1 MGMAQLERVG
11 QDQGRRWVAAW
22 VRPSEH
28 HVKLGAHAAYLA
40 RTSFVLVRLPRR
52 AVARASAL
60 GVYELSLNGTG
71 VSDALLR
78 PGWTD
83 YSHRLQYQAIDV
95 TGLLVA
101 GRNVLGALV
110 GPGWYAG
117 RIAGEGGNYQR
128 ELVPELLVE
137 LSVEHDDGRI
147 EVLGGTDESWEWMP
161 SAILA
166 SDLYDG
172 EVADLRLARPGWDT
186 PSAPDLGRWEGVE
199 LATGTSAVLVSE
211 LGPPTRELECRE
223 VAGVTWLQDGTAIV
237 DGGRNETG
245 FLRLRV
251 AVQAGTRV
259 EVSYGELL
267 DVVGRV
273 YTANLRT
280 ARCTDEFVCAGGV
293 GEELSP
299 SFSIRGFRFAEV
311 RGLPDPDAL
320 KDIERVVVGSDLRR
334 TGHFACSEPL
344 LDAISENILTSQ
356 RANFVE
362 APTDC
367 PQRDERLGWMADALL
382 FAPLAAFNYD
392 IALFMSKWLEDV
404 LDARTP
410 DGAFTDIAPRPSSRA
425 AFRNRA
431 GAPGWADAGVLLP
444 WLLYQRYNDRAI
456 LERMFPAMMT
466 WLRYVHGANPS
477 GLWTIGRGRDFGDW
491 LPAGPDT
498 SHSLFSTCWLY
509 HSTNVAGAVAAVLGA
524 AEEERWCRRRA
535 KVVRAAF
542 ADAYLDETTGRIRDE
557 SPDTSALAERVFG
570 AMAAP
575 ETQTG
580 YVLAL
585 VFGLVEGEV
594 VSRCASR
601 LVDLVERAGNRL
613 ETGFIGSAFL
623 LEALER
629 SGHTLLAL
637 DLLLCDEF
645 PSLGYMVRRGSTSIW
660 ERWDGLKPG
669 GGPACPIASSY
680 NHFGLGSMFSWAI
693 TGVCGLR
700 PSELEPGFARFGFA
714 PVASRR
720 LQWAKF
726 GFESPH
732 GTLEVGWSWSSDSEV
747 RGELLVP
754 SGAQCA
760 LAREIAVDDGRA
772 VSVEIASERPAVGE
786 RSWPSR
792 TSWRLVGPGRHDV
805 RWQLVDS

>member
-1 MGMAQLERVG
+1 V
-11 QDQGRRWVAAW
+11 
-22 VRPSEH
+22 
-28 HVKLGAHAAYLA
+28 
-40 RTSFVLVRLPRR
+40 PRR
-52 AVARASAL
+52 VLARASAL
-60 GVYELSLNGTG
+60 GVYELSLNGNG

-83 YSHRLQYQAIDV
+83 YHHRLQYQEIDV
-95 TGLLVA
+95 TGLVVP

-117 RIAGEGGNYQR
+117 RIAGEGGIYQR
-128 ELVPELLVE
+128 EVVPELLVE
-137 LSVEHDDGRI
+137 LNVERDNGQT
-147 EVLGGTDESWEWMP
+147 EVLAATDETWEWMP

-172 EVADLRLARPGWDT
+172 EVADLRLARAGWNT

-199 LATGTSAVLVSE
+199 LASGTSAALVPE
-211 LGPPTRELECRE
+211 LGPPIRELERRE
-223 VAGVTWLQDGTAIV
+223 VAGVAWLQDGTAVV

-251 AVQAGTRV
+251 TVPAGTRIAV
-259 EVSYGELL
+259 AYGELL
-267 DVVGRV
+267 DVDGRV
-273 YTANLRT
+273 YRANLRS
-280 ARCTDEFVCAGGV
+280 ARCIDEFMCAGGT

-299 SFSIRGFRFAEV
+299 SFSIRGFRYAEI
-311 RGLPDPDAL
+311 RGLPGPDTL
-320 KDIERVVVGSDLRR
+320 TSVERVVVGSDLRR
-334 TGHFACSEPL
+334 TGHFSCSEPL
-344 LDAISENILTSQ
+344 LDAISENVLTSQ
-356 RANFVE
+356 RSNFVE
-362 APTDC
+362 VPTDC

-382 FAPLAAFNYD
+382 FAPLAAFQYD
-392 IALFMSKWLEDV
+392 IARFMSKWLEDV

-410 DGAFTDIAPRPSSRA
+410 GGCFADIAPRPSGRA
-425 AFRNRA
+425 AFRNRE

-444 WLLYQRYNDRAI
+444 WLLYQRYNDRTV
-456 LERMFPAMMT
+456 LKRMFPAIMT
-466 WLRYVHGANPS
+466 WLRRVHRANPS

-498 SHSLFSTCWLY
+498 SHTLFSTCWLY
-509 HSTNVAGAVAAVLGA
+509 RSTNVAAAVAALLGA
-524 AEEERWCRRRA
+524 TEEERWCRDRA
-535 KVVRAAF
+535 DVVRAAF
-542 ADAYLDETTGRIRDE
+542 ADTYLDEATGRIRDE
-557 SPDTSALAERVFG
+557 VPDTSALAQLVFG
-570 AMAAP
+570 ATAAA

-580 YVLAL
+580 YVLPL

-594 VSRCASR
+594 ANRCAGR

-629 SGHTLLAL
+629 SGHSLLAL

-669 GGPACPIASSY
+669 FGPACPTANSY

-693 TGVCGLR
+693 TGLCGLR

-714 PVASRR
+714 PVASSR

-726 GFESPH
+726 AFESPS
-732 GTLEVGWSWSSDSEV
+732 GALEVGWSWSSDSEV
-747 RGELLVP
+747 CGEVLVP
-754 SGAQCA
+754 KGARCA
-760 LAREIAVDDGRA
+760 LACEIDVDGGRA
-772 VSVEIASERPAVGE
+772 VAADVAGALSDLGE
-786 RSWPSR
+786 RSWPNQ
-792 TSWRLVGPGRHDV
+792 TAWQLVDPGRHEV
-805 RWQLVDS
+805 RWQLVGS